1 MSRDPQQFPLFLI
14 VFAREARSWHRTCIW
29 DSSPLD
35 WRIPCEC
42 MWYDVNRWVGLHTGL
57 NYLYDRPKATTT
69 AGGIST
75 SETWNIDRVTLS
87 TGFVVGVS

>member
-1 MSRDPQQFPLFLI
+1 
-14 VFAREARSWHRTCIW
+14 
-29 DSSPLD
+29 
-35 WRIPCEC
+35 